1 MVVGRTTMSEVV
13 SLNPRF
19 MRSVHLE
26 RDFYSKDARN
36 GYLLTRGALSALSLL
51 ARGFS
56 DPSYRAQCI
65 SGPYGSGKSALALY
79 FAKLLDKTPSNNLR
93 DSVHEYF
100 GERGEQSFPSGNQGY
115 VTILAT
121 GTRESLS
128 ASLVRNL
135 KRSLELSGR
144 QHLFQE
150 LLRKHGAVMKDRKI
164 STRSVV
170 EVFEDLAKLVVEK
183 EQGLGIV
190 VVVDELGKL
199 LEHAALHP
207 EESDMQVLQELA
219 EAASRSHEC
228 PIWFVTILH
237 QQFSQYAFRLGRG
250 HQREWARVQ
259 QRFFDVPCM
268 LDGLDALQ
276 LVATALNGSANE
288 DICNNIH
295 IRATARAC
303 TKLAPRGS
311 ESDFEKLCISC
322 YPLHPTTLALLPAL
336 FRRFG
341 QNERSLFSFLSAE
354 EPFSLAEW
362 VRSQYF
368 RADDPAFLRLPQLY
382 DYACHTLIGGAPT
395 PQIAHAWAE
404 VEDAITRLGDA
415 AKEEIDVLKTI
426 GLLGLVGESS
436 HIPASREVLQ
446 LTLTSPQNSDEV
458 IASAIQTLV
467 EKRLIVFRRFRNAYR
482 LWEGSDVDISE
493 HLSSAYQMIPS
504 QSVVLSV
511 ARDLCPSPQ
520 LVARRHSFHT
530 GMLRAFY
537 VVPSSNEDLLAACDA
552 KHDYDGCVVQCLVEN
567 DEQQASVAA
576 ACRELSDPSVIVLI
590 GEENDELAE
599 AARDVAA
606 LEWVKK
612 NTPALAG
619 DRVARQELSARRL
632 EAETAFRSEWNNI
645 FGSGSGEVICY
656 WQGEERRISSA
667 RDFTSLLSDACDTTF
682 PHAPVVKNELINRR
696 HLSSAAAAARRNLIE
711 AMISSSDKQGLDIT
725 GYPPQRSIYESLLLQ
740 SAIHRRSDNGQWRFG
755 RPDDS
760 DPGLQKAWDYIL
772 KTIQSDHLNAKS
784 VSELFKELS
793 GSPYGVADGFVPV
806 LLCACLIANSS
817 TMALY
822 EDKVFLPELSVP
834 AMERLMRRPENFS
847 VVSFEL
853 GGERSAVVERFAC
866 GFNVDSGVLPV
877 VRSLYARMG
886 SLPKY
891 TEITRN
897 LSPEA
902 IAVRETIL
910 RAKSPE
916 RLLFMD
922 LPTVL
927 GCQPFQP
934 SLKESMNNGNIEA
947 FFNALNKA
955 FHEFVECYPNLLER
969 VRRGLIQIFDVAKDE
984 SDWLGIVSKRA
995 SKLYEAATD
1004 SRLRTVIV
1012 RAREAQLGEVEYLES
1027 VGAGIVG
1034 QPPSRWSKADEDN
1047 FARLVPQLA
1056 YQVRAVESLQ
1066 YLDSVL
1072 EDNEDGY
1079 LLSINGRNIEAVRHI
1094 IRFSVKERD
1103 EIDKLARILSE
1114 GDSFSTNRRILLAA
1128 IAKAAHRL
1136 MTTKETEK
1144 EEDSDGRFIEDE

>member
-1 MVVGRTTMSEVV
+1 VDLFSGGR
-13 SLNPRF
+13 P
-19 MRSVHLE
+19 
-26 RDFYSKDARN
+26 
-36 GYLLTRGALSALSLL
+36 
-51 ARGFS
+51 
-56 DPSYRAQCI
+56 
-65 SGPYGSGKSALALY
+65 
-79 FAKLLDKTPSNNLR
+79 
-93 DSVHEYF
+93 
-100 GERGEQSFPSGNQGY
+100 
-115 VTILAT
+115 
-121 GTRESLS
+121 
-128 ASLVRNL
+128 
-135 KRSLELSGR
+135 
-144 QHLFQE
+144 
-150 LLRKHGAVMKDRKI
+150 
-164 STRSVV
+164 
-170 EVFEDLAKLVVEK
+170 
-183 EQGLGIV
+183 
-190 VVVDELGKL
+190 
-199 LEHAALHP
+199 
-207 EESDMQVLQELA
+207 
-219 EAASRSHEC
+219 
-228 PIWFVTILH
+228 
-237 QQFSQYAFRLGRG
+237 
-250 HQREWARVQ
+250 
-259 QRFFDVPCM
+259 
-268 LDGLDALQ
+268 DGLDALQ

-311 ESDFEKLCISC
+311 ESDFEKLCVSC
-322 YPLHPTTLALLPAL
+322 YPLHPTTLVLLPAL

-341 QNERSLFSFLSAE
+341 QNERSLFSFLSAD

-362 VRSQYF
+362 VRIQDF
-368 RADDPAFLRLPQLY
+368 RADAPAFLCLPQLY
-382 DYACHTLIGGAPT
+382 DYACNTLVGGAPT
-395 PQIAHAWAE
+395 PQVAHAWAE

-415 AKEEIDVLKTI
+415 TKEEIEVLKTI
-426 GLLGLVGESS
+426 GLLGLAGESS
-436 HIPASREVLQ
+436 RISASREVLQ
-446 LTLTSPQNSDEV
+446 LALSSPQHSDEL
-458 IASAIQTLV
+458 IASAIQSLV

-493 HLSSAYQMIPS
+493 HLASAYQMLPS

-511 ARDLCPSPQ
+511 ARDLCPSPP

-537 VVPSSNEDLLAACDA
+537 VVPSSNEGLLAAFEA

-567 DEQQASVAA
+567 DEQRASVAVV
-576 ACRELSDPSVIVLI
+576 CRDLEDPSVIVLI
-590 GEENDELAE
+590 GKENDELAE

-632 EAETAFRSEWNNI
+632 EAEAAFRSEWNKI
-645 FGSGSGEVICY
+645 FSPGSSEVTCY
-656 WQGEERRISSA
+656 WQGEERCISSA
-667 RDFTSLLSDACDTTF
+667 RDFASLLSDACDATF
-682 PHAPVVKNELINRR
+682 PYALVVKNELINRR
-696 HLSSAAAAARRNLIE
+696 HLSSATAAARRSLIE
-711 AMISSSDKQGLDIT
+711 AMISSDDQLGLGLT

-740 SAIHRRSDNGQWRFG
+740 SGIHRKSDNGQWSFD
-755 RPDDS
+755 RPNDS

-772 KTIQSDHLNAKS
+772 RTVHSDHLNPKS

-817 TMALY
+817 TMVLY
-822 EDKVFLPELSVP
+822 EDNVFLPELSVP
-834 AMERLMRRPENFS
+834 AMERLMHRPENFS

-853 GGERSAVVERFAC
+853 GGERSAIVERFAR
-866 GFNVDSGVLPV
+866 GFNVDNGVLPV

-891 TEITRN
+891 TEITRT

-922 LPTVL
+922 LPTGL

-955 FHEFVECYPNLLER
+955 FDEFIKCYPNLLER
-969 VRRGLIQIFDVAKDE
+969 VRRGLLEIFDIAKDE
-984 SDWLGIVSKRA
+984 SNWLGVVSRRA
-995 SKLYEAATD
+995 SKLYETVTD
-1004 SRLRTVIV
+1004 SKLRTVIV

-1027 VGAGIVG
+1027 VGAGIAG

-1056 YQVRAVESLQ
+1056 YQVRAVESMQ
-1066 YLDSVL
+1066 YLNSVL
-1072 EDNEDGY
+1072 EDSEDGY
-1079 LLSINGRNIEAVRHI
+1079 LLSINIRNGEAVRQI
-1094 IRFSVKERD
+1094 VRFSSKERS
-1103 EIDKLARILSE
+1103 EIEKLTRILSDE
-1114 GDSFSTNRRILLAA
+1114 DSFSTNRRILLAA
-1128 IAKAAHRL
+1128 ITEAARHLIATKA
-1136 MTTKETEK
+1136 TEK
-1144 EEDSDGRFIEDE
+1144 EENSDGRFIEDE